1 MVVGPLNILNEGFF
15 NFFMLMLSLF
25 KVFFVNI
32 CTEAN
37 MTEKSLSSAIFFKK
51 VYNKVDSHKIY
62 SKLISTI

>member
-15 NFFMLMLSLF
+15 NFSIMMLSFF